1 MPAKTIA
8 DVIQQLTQIIDWC
21 SSRDHPAGYFACLYR
36 RMTVAVQTAI
46 AQNGFQN
53 GTRMEQL
60 DVIFANRYIDAWQ
73 AYQNN
78 QPCSKA
84 WKFAFDTCS
93 NPRVVVFQHLLLG
106 INTHINLDLCI
117 AAAQTAPGDKI
128 HDLEADFMAINQII
142 AAQSQQVQTI
152 LAKIWWPMR
161 LLQKLSNKNEEAVLN
176 FSMTTARKTSW
187 ANGVALATVS
197 GQAHTNYISA
207 IDNSVLKIA
216 GRVVSPGFFL
226 QWLLKAVKLT
236 EGQQVKQ
243 NMLLLSH

>member
-1 MPAKTIA
+1 MRATTIA
-8 DVIQQLTQIIDWC
+8 DVIQQQTQIIDWC
-21 SSRDHPAGYFACLYR
+21 ISRNHPAGYFACLYR
-36 RMTVAVQTAI
+36 RITVAVQTAI

-53 GTRMEQL
+53 GTRMKQL

-84 WKFAFDTCS
+84 WKFAFDACS
-93 NPRVVVFQHLLLG
+93 NQRFVVFQHLLLG

-117 AAAQTAPGDKI
+117 AAAQTAPDNKI

-142 AAQSQQVQTI
+142 ATQSQQVQTI
-152 LAKIWWPMR
+152 LANIWPPMR

-176 FSMTTARKTSW
+176 FSMATARKTSW
-187 ANGVALATVS
+187 TNGVALATIS
-197 GQAHTNYISA
+197 GQAHTNYIVA

-216 GRVVSPGFFL
+216 GRVVSPGYLL
-226 QWLLKAVKLT
+226 QLVIKAIKLT
-236 EGQQVKQ
+236 ERQQVKQ
-243 NMLLLSH
+243 NMLLLSQ